1 MVSEIGTQQQIL
13 VFEKFIYI
21 SLQKGSKW
29 EAANYFGCFEFLFCL
44 LRISIGKQF
53 ALKCFRKNSCNF
65 LLMHSM
71 QNNIQI
77 ISLFRNTL
85 NVMQSIHV
93 KILPFPCVFI
103 QRLEMGYKS
112 TLAFFLSWQ
121 VIIALKADKYLLST
135 YVAQTWCELH
145 YTHYFQEHKNNK
157 KRALMHFRNGNK
169 KWRFLFSKVW

>member
-29 EAANYFGCFEFLFCL
+29 AAANYFGCFEFLFCL

-93 KILPFPCVFI
+93 KILPLYFHMYSFKGWKW
-103 QRLEMGYKS
+103 GYKR

-121 VIIALKADKYLLST
+121 VIIALRLTNTYLVLT
-135 YVAQTWCELH
+135 
-145 YTHYFQEHKNNK
+145 
-157 KRALMHFRNGNK
+157 
-169 KWRFLFSKVW
+169 